1 MFTCMVHFLMQNNI
15 FSDDFEKERKDRN
28 RLAGEKVHLMEQ
40 LEDTKQELAAVK
52 GKMECLH
59 TELMGTRKELSDAK
73 EEIAVKVAQV
83 KQYQNQVE
91 AYKHQLEQVLCIVI

>member
-1 MFTCMVHFLMQNNI
+1 
-15 FSDDFEKERKDRN
+15 
-28 RLAGEKVHLMEQ
+28 MEQ
-40 LEDTKQELAAVK
+40 LEDTKQELAARK

-83 KQYQNQVE
+83 KQYQKQVE
-91 AYKHQLEQVLCIVI
+91 AYKHQLEQVLCKHLIIDINACTCATVYCTLGGGGGGGLFTMHL